1 MAGPL
6 QNLQSGR
13 GPRDR
18 THRWK
23 HPGFGPEE
31 AREVV
36 GAFSASDY
44 SVCLNMGLTESQFPC
59 DNSVVWLTLVLMTH
73 QPEGVAWPFHSLV
86 HAVCFK
92 IVMFCFY
99 KHKFL
104 LFNCFY

>member
-18 THRWK
+18 THRWE

-92 IVMFCFY
+92 IVL
-99 KHKFL
+99 FL
-104 LFNCFY
+104 QTQIFAF